1 MGTFSVEIEIGDPQG
16 ERWAKLSATVGTKAG
31 LAWAPREV
39 LEGLGV
45 QPEKRISL
53 RHLDGR
59 LIKRDVAQTWLR
71 IGDKAQVVTVVFGEK
86 RDSALVGSETLQEML
101 LAADLDR
108 EKIVPAAGVAS
119 AQ

>member
-1 MGTFSVEIEIGDPQG
+1 MGTFQVEIEIGDPQG
-16 ERWAKLSATVGTKAG
+16 ERWEKLAATVGTKAG

-71 IGDKAQVVTVVFGEK
+71 LGEEAQVVTVVFGET
-86 RDSALVGSETLQEML
+86 RDAVLVGSETLSAMR

-108 EKIVPAAGVAS
+108 EKIVPAVGATS
-119 AQ
+119 TQ

>member
-1 MGTFSVEIEIGDPQG
+1 MGTFQVEIEIGDPQG
-16 ERWAKLSATVGTKAG
+16 ERWEKLSATVGTKSA

-59 LIKRDVAQTWLR
+59 LIKRDVAQTKVR
-71 IGDKAQVVTVVFGEK
+71 IGEKTQTVTVVFGEK
-86 RDSALVGSETLQEML
+86 RDSVLVGSDTLQEMSL
-101 LAADLDR
+101 QADLD
-108 EKIVPAAGVAS
+108 KGTITPIADAIS
-119 AQ
+119 SP